1 MINNYKR
8 IKQFTKQFTKMNN
21 IYFNL
26 EEKRFKNLR
35 KKKNN

>member
-1 MINNYKR
+1 
-8 IKQFTKQFTKMNN
+8 MNN

-35 KKKNN
+35 KKKKLNSGIPIKNALLLAL